1 MERRVWLAER
11 RAALVAGYD
20 AGAATYGDEEYPWDV
35 QREWVARVLRL
46 IRPGATVLD
55 APCGT
60 GKYFPMLA
68 AAGVRVAG
76 VDQSAGMLA
85 KAQERGIAFSLER
98 LSLQELSYAGR
109 FDAVLTIDAMQHIPP
124 EDWPG
129 VLANLHRAA
138 RPGGWLYLTVHEMER
153 HHLERAFQG
162 LSARGLPVVW
172 GELAEPDTPGYHY
185 CPGRDQAVD
194 WFGQQGLA
202 MAGEGFRRENGW
214 GYRHFLLRTGPGSPA
229 S

>member
-11 RAALVAGYD
+11 RAALVVGYD
-20 AGAATYGDEEYPWDV
+20 AEAAAYGDDEYPSDM

-46 IRPGATVLD
+46 IPLGGTVLD

-68 AAGVRVAG
+68 AAGVRGAG
-76 VDQSAGMLA
+76 ADQSAGMLA
-85 KAQERGIAFSLER
+85 KARARGIAFPLEHT
-98 LSLQELSYAGR
+98 SLQELSYASQ
-109 FDAVLTIDAMQHIPP
+109 FHAVLTIDAMQHIPP

-129 VLANLHRAA
+129 VLANLHRSL
-138 RPGGWLYLTVHEMER
+138 RPGGLLYLTVKELQQ
-153 HHLERAFQG
+153 HHIQQAFES
-162 LSARGLPVVW
+162 LSARGLPAVRS
-172 GELAEPDTPGYHY
+172 ELVEDDAPGYHY

-194 WFGQQGLA
+194 WFWQQGLA
-202 MAGEGFRRENGW
+202 IVDEGFRRENGW
-214 GYRHFLLRTGPGSPA
+214 GYRHFLLRTGAASPR

>member
-1 MERRVWLAER
+1 MERQVWLAER
-11 RAALVAGYD
+11 RAALAAGYD
-20 AGAATYGDEEYPWDV
+20 ADAAAYGDDEYPWDM

-55 APCGT
+55 APCGA

-76 VDQSAGMLA
+76 ADQSVGMLA
-85 KAQERGIAFSLER
+85 QARAQGIAFSLER
-98 LSLQELSYAGR
+98 TSLQELSYAR
-109 FDAVLTIDAMQHIPP
+109 QFDAVLTIDAMQHIPP

-129 VLANLHRAA
+129 VLANLGRAA
-138 RPGGWLYLTVHEMER
+138 WPGGLVYLTVHELER
-153 HHLERAFQG
+153 HHLQQAFAS
-162 LSARGLPVVW
+162 LSARGLPAVW
-172 GELAEPDTPGYHY
+172 GELAEPHTPGYHY

-202 MAGEGFRRENGW
+202 IAGEGLRRENGW
-214 GYRHFLLRTGPGSPA
+214 GYRHFLLRTDPA
-229 S
+229 APRS

>member
-1 MERRVWLAER
+1 MWLAER

-20 AGAATYGDEEYPWDV
+20 AEAATYGEEEYPWDM

-68 AAGVRVAG
+68 AASVRVAG

-98 LSLQELSYAGR
+98 LSLQELWYADR
-109 FDAVLTIDAMQHIPP
+109 FDAVLTIDGMQHIPP

-138 RPGGWLYLTVHEMER
+138 RPGGWLYLTVHELER

-172 GELAEPDTPGYHY
+172 GELAEPDAPGYHY

-202 MAGEGFRRENGW
+202 IADEDFGREDGW
-214 GYRHFLLRTGPGSPA
+214 GYRHFLLRTGRGSPA

>member
-11 RAALVAGYD
+11 RAALVAGWD
-20 AGAATYGDEEYPWDV
+20 ADAAAYGDEEYPWDM

-46 IRPGATVLD
+46 IPAGAIVLD

-76 VDQSAGMLA
+76 ADQSAGMLA
-85 KAQERGIAFSLER
+85 RARARGIAFSLER
-98 LSLQELSYAGR
+98 TSLQELSFAGR

-124 EDWPG
+124 EDWPS

-138 RPGGWLYLTVHEMER
+138 RLGGLVYLTVHELER
-153 HHLERAFQG
+153 HHL
-162 LSARGLPVVW
+162 
-172 GELAEPDTPGYHY
+172 
-185 CPGRDQAVD
+185 
-194 WFGQQGLA
+194 
-202 MAGEGFRRENGW
+202 
-214 GYRHFLLRTGPGSPA
+214 
-229 S
+229 

>member
-1 MERRVWLAER
+1 MERQVWLAER

-20 AGAATYGDEEYPWDV
+20 ADAASYSDDQYPWDM
-35 QREWVARVLRL
+35 QREWVARVLRQ
-46 IRPGATVLD
+46 IPPGGTVLD

-76 VDQSAGMLA
+76 ADQSAGMLA
-85 KAQERGIAFSLER
+85 RARARDIAFSLER
-98 LSLQELSYAGR
+98 TSLQELSCADR

-124 EDWPG
+124 EDWPL

-138 RPGGWLYLTVHEMER
+138 RLGGLVYLTVHELER
-153 HHLERAFQG
+153 HHLGQAFAS
-162 LSARGLPVVW
+162 LSARGLPAVW
-172 GELAEPDTPGYHY
+172 GEVAEPDTPGYHY

-194 WFGQQGLA
+194 WLGQQGLA
-202 MAGEGFRRENGW
+202 IVDKGFRRENGW
-214 GYRHFLLRTGPGSPA
+214 GYRHFLLRAGPVSPA

>member
-1 MERRVWLAER
+1 MAMRSI
-11 RAALVAGYD
+11 
-20 AGAATYGDEEYPWDV
+20 PWDV
-35 QREWVARVLRL
+35 QGEWVARVLRL
-46 IRPGATVLD
+46 IGPGATVLD

-60 GKYFPMLA
+60 GRYFPMLA

-76 VDQSAGMLA
+76 IDQSAGMLA
-85 KAQERGIAFSLER
+85 RARERGIAVSLDHI
-98 LSLQELSYAGR
+98 SLQELSYAGR

-138 RPGGWLYLTVHEMER
+138 RPGGLVYLTVHELER
-153 HHLERAFQG
+153 HHLQQAFAS
-162 LSARGLPVVW
+162 LSACGLPAVR
-172 GELAEPDTPGYHY
+172 GELAGPETPGYHC

-194 WFGQQGLA
+194 WFGQQGLTI
-202 MAGEGFRRENGW
+202 AGEGFRRENGW
-214 GYRHFLLRTGPGSPA
+214 GYRHFLLRTGPGSLA

>member
-1 MERRVWLAER
+1 MERQVWLAER

-20 AGAATYGDEEYPWDV
+20 AEAATYDDEEYPWDM

-46 IRPGATVLD
+46 IRSGATVLD

-162 LSARGLPVVW
+162 LSARGLPVVR

>member
-1 MERRVWLAER
+1 MWLAEC

-20 AGAATYGDEEYPWDV
+20 ADAATYDDDEYPWDM

-46 IRPGATVLD
+46 IPPGATVLD
-55 APCGT
+55 APGGT
-60 GKYFPMLA
+60 GKYFPMLV

-85 KAQERGIAFSLER
+85 QAQGRGIAFSLER
-98 LSLQELSYAGR
+98 TSLQDLAYAGR

-129 VLANLHRAA
+129 VLANLGRAV
-138 RPGGWLYLTVHEMER
+138 RPGGLVYLTVHELPE
-153 HHLERAFQG
+153 HHLGQAFAG
-162 LSARGLPVVW
+162 LSGRGLPAVW

-185 CPGRDQAVD
+185 CPGRDQAVE

-202 MAGEGFRRENGW
+202 IADEGFRREDGW
-214 GYRHFLLRTGPGSPA
+214 GYRHFLLCTSPGSPA

>member
-1 MERRVWLAER
+1 
-11 RAALVAGYD
+11 VAQV
-20 AGAATYGDEEYPWDV
+20 TS
-35 QREWVARVLRL
+35 
-46 IRPGATVLD
+46 
-55 APCGT
+55 
-60 GKYFPMLA
+60 A
-68 AAGVRVAG
+68 AAGIRSWACLDGDLGRVEA
-76 VDQSAGMLA
+76 VAA
-85 KAQERGIAFSLER
+85 AR
-98 LSLQELSYAGR
+98 LSSVRAGCAGPVAPVGAR
-109 FDAVLTIDAMQHIPP
+109 CRAPGVVAP

-138 RPGGWLYLTVHEMER
+138 RPGGWLYLTVHELER
-153 HHLERAFQG
+153 HHLERAFQS
-162 LSARGLPVVW
+162 LSARGLPAVW

-202 MAGEGFRRENGW
+202 IVDEGFRRENGW

>member
-1 MERRVWLAER
+1 MERQVWLAER
-11 RAALVAGYD
+11 RAALVADYD
-20 AGAATYGDEEYPWDV
+20 AGAATYGGEEYPWDV
-35 QREWVARVLRL
+35 QREWVARMLRL
-46 IRPGATVLD
+46 IGPGATVLD

-60 GKYFPMLA
+60 GRYFPMLA

-85 KAQERGIAFSLER
+85 RARERGIAFSLER
-98 LSLQELSYAGR
+98 ASLQELSYAGR

-138 RPGGWLYLTVHEMER
+138 RPGGWLYLTVHELER

-162 LSARGLPVVW
+162 LSARGRPAVW

-185 CPGRDQAVD
+185 CPGRDQAMD
-194 WFGQQGLA
+194 WFGQEGLA
-202 MAGEGFRRENGW
+202 IAGEGFRRENGW

>member
-1 MERRVWLAER
+1 MERQVWLAER

-20 AGAATYGDEEYPWDV
+20 AEAATYDDEEYPWDM

>member
-1 MERRVWLAER
+1 MERQVWLAER

-20 AGAATYGDEEYPWDV
+20 AEAATYDDEEYPWDM

-46 IRPGATVLD
+46 IRSGATVLD

-98 LSLQELSYAGR
+98 LSLQELSYADR